1 MSVHM
6 LWIVSINGYMYIG
19 MHMHIHGCVGI
30 KGVLTQP
37 IRKQYCKV
45 KLALST
51 INLAFGSGWH
61 MFTNNLQIKST

>member
-1 MSVHM
+1 MP
-6 LWIVSINGYMYIG
+6 
-19 MHMHIHGCVGI
+19 MHIHGCVGI

-37 IRKQYCKV
+37 IRKQYCKD

-51 INLAFGSGWH
+51 INLAVGSGWH